1 MKHFCVEIC
10 FQGNS
15 VPETS
20 VAALLCLRGGLKPHK
35 VCIAV
40 WPVCNC
46 EYVRGRLTV
55 RVCVCVC
62 ALSERERERER
73 TTRNKSRWYVW
84 RQRRL
89 HTLDGALPHVRSV
102 LGTLVATT
110 RTHSHT

>member
-55 RVCVCVC
+55 RGCVCVC
-62 ALSERERERER
+62 ALSERERG
-73 TTRNKSRWYVW
+73 
-84 RQRRL
+84 RR
-89 HTLDGALPHVRSV
+89 
-102 LGTLVATT
+102 GTSLVGMCGGNAAY
-110 RTHSHT
+110 THSMVHCHMCVVS